1 MGCSHYSKGARIAAG
16 LQGDNGGK
24 ISFPQKSSRGDT
36 EGGGVCR
43 NCHPGQQDT
52 NDVNLFV
59 LDGDVYNFQACIYP
73 KNSPPPHPV
82 LISVTK
88 CKLIQQ
94 IVNEGRIPRVQSS
107 VSVLQQFIAFFYYYY
122 FLIKY
127 AGDCLQVQKQM
138 GIFFQEPLI

>member
-1 MGCSHYSKGARIAAG
+1 MWSAGVTLLSWSITPLRHRKTDLFCLRCDHSCLFVFPVLSRRQPPSAAAVGRSHYSTVALIAAG

-24 ISFPQKSSRGDT
+24 ISFPQKSSRGVT

-43 NCHPGQQDT
+43 NCRPGQQDT

-73 KNSPPPHPV
+73 KNSPPPV

-88 CKLIQQ
+88 CKLTQQ
-94 IVNEGRIPRVQSS
+94 IVN
-107 VSVLQQFIAFFYYYY
+107 
-122 FLIKY
+122 
-127 AGDCLQVQKQM
+127 
-138 GIFFQEPLI
+138 